1 MANARRV
8 ECQILYDGNEVGLS
22 GRLTA
27 LDYTDNSSGVSD
39 EICLTFSGR
48 DADWLRND

>member
-39 EICLTFSGR
+39 
-48 DADWLRND
+48 